1 MKKVMAGIDLHS
13 NNVVIGIMDS
23 DGKRLTSGK
32 LPCEIKEIAKFL
44 APFKKRL
51 QQVAVESTY
60 NWYWLVDGLQA
71 LQYPVVLANPAGMQ
85 QYSGIKHADDTNDAF
100 FLAELLR
107 LKILPTGHIYDEQL
121 RPVRD
126 LLRRRLTL
134 VHHRTA
140 LMLSFKSLYTR
151 TTGQEMTLSQLKEL
165 EIKEAQDLYEHPAN
179 QLIAGMQIKH
189 IEQLTE
195 SIEKIEKA
203 VLGCARELPCYTK
216 LTTLPG
222 VGKILGMTITM
233 EVGDI
238 KRFADPG
245 NFASY
250 CRTVEA
256 KRMSN
261 RKKKGENNSKCGNR
275 YLAWAFVEA
284 ANFARRYDEQCR
296 QWYDRKAAKTSN
308 IIATKALACKL
319 AKAAWYVMAEA
330 TDYDP
335 KRMFGQPA
343 NEMDQ
348 MNKMKT

>member
-1 MKKVMAGIDLHS
+1 VAS
-13 NNVVIGIMDS
+13 
-23 DGKRLTSGK
+23 RK
-32 LPCEIKEIAKFL
+32 LPCELKEVVKFL

-51 QQVAVESTY
+51 EQVAVESTY

-71 LQYPVVLANPAGMQ
+71 LRYPVVLANPAGMA

-100 FLAELLR
+100 FVAELLR
-107 LKILPTGHIYDEQL
+107 LKILPTGHIYDAEL

-126 LLRRRLTL
+126 LLRRRLLL
-134 VHHRTA
+134 VHQRTA

-151 TTGQEMTLSQLKEL
+151 TTGQEMTLSALKEL
-165 EIKEAQDLYEHPAN
+165 EIQAAQKLYDHPAN
-179 QLIAGMQIKH
+179 QLIAGMQIQH

-195 SIEKIEKA
+195 SIGKIEKV
-203 VLGCARELPCYTK
+203 VLRSARELPYYSK
-216 LTTLPG
+216 LETLPG
-222 VGKILGMTITM
+222 VGKILGMTMTL
-233 EVGDI
+233 EVGEI

-256 KRMSN
+256 QRTSN
-261 RKKKGENNSKCGNR
+261 SKKKGQNNSKCGNK

-284 ANFARRYDEQCR
+284 ANFARRYDPQCR
-296 QWYDRKAAKTSN
+296 KWFERKAAKTSN

-319 AKAAWYVMAEA
+319 AKAAWYLMAEG
-330 TDYDP
+330 TEYDS

-343 NEMDQ
+343 AT
-348 MNKMKT
+348 K

>member
-1 MKKVMAGIDLHS
+1 LE
-13 NNVVIGIMDS
+13 
-23 DGKRLTSGK
+23 R
-32 LPCEIKEIAKFL
+32 
-44 APFKKRL
+44 
-51 QQVAVESTY
+51 VAVESTY

-71 LQYPVVLANPAGMQ
+71 LNYPVALANPAAMQ

-107 LKILPTGHIYDEQL
+107 LNILPTGHIYDAQL

-126 LLRRRLTL
+126 LLRRRMTL

-151 TTGQEMTLSQLKEL
+151 TTGQEMTLSQLKGL
-165 EIKEAQDLYEHPAN
+165 EIKEAQDLYDHPAN

-189 IEQLTE
+189 VEQLSE
-195 SIEKIEKA
+195 SLEKIEKV
-203 VLGCARELPCYTK
+203 VLASARELPCYSK

-256 KRMSN
+256 QRTSN
-261 RKKKGENNSKCGNR
+261 SKKKGENNSKCGNR

-284 ANFARRYDEQCR
+284 ANFARRSDPHCR
-296 QWYDRKAAKTSN
+296 QWFDRKAAKTSN
-308 IIATKALACKL
+308 VIATKALACKL
-319 AKAAWYVMAEA
+319 AKAAWYLMAEG
-330 TDYDP
+330 TDYDAE
-335 KRMFGQPA
+335 RMFGQPA
-343 NEMDQ
+343 IGD
-348 MNKMKT
+348 NKMKS

>member
-1 MKKVMAGIDLHS
+1 MKKVVAGVDLHS
-13 NNVVIGIMDS
+13 NNLVIGVMDM
-23 DGKRLTSGK
+23 DGKRLAHQK
-32 LPCEIKEIAKFL
+32 VECELKKVTKFL
-44 APFKKRL
+44 APYKNRL
-51 QQVAVESTY
+51 EQVAVESTY

-71 LQYPVVLANPAGMQ
+71 QKYPVVLANPAGME
-85 QYSGIKHADDTNDAF
+85 QYNGIKHADDTNDAF
-100 FLAELLR
+100 FLAELAR
-107 LKILPTGHIYDEQL
+107 LKILPTGHIYEVNL

-140 LMLSFKSLYTR
+140 LMLSFKSLYAR
-151 TTGQEMTLSQLKEL
+151 TTGLEMALGRLKEL
-165 EIKEAQDLYEHPAN
+165 KIKEAQNLYEHPAN
-179 QLIAGMQIKH
+179 QLIAGTQIKH

-203 VLGCARELPCYTK
+203 VLGCARELPCYGK
-216 LTTLPG
+216 LITLPG
-222 VGKILGMTITM
+222 VGKILAMTITM

-256 KRMSN
+256 KRTSN
-261 RKKKGENNSKCGNR
+261 SKKKGENNSKCGNK

-284 ANFARRYDEQCR
+284 ANFARRFDGQCR

-308 IIATKALACKL
+308 VIATKALACKL
-319 AKAAWYVMAEA
+319 AKAAWYLMAEG
-330 TDYDP
+330 TEYNS

-343 NEMDQ
+343 TT
-348 MNKMKT
+348 K

>member
-13 NNVVIGIMDS
+13 NNLVIGLMDM
-23 DGKRLTSGK
+23 DGKRVAHQKVECRLS
-32 LPCEIKEIAKFL
+32 EVVKFL
-44 APFKKRL
+44 APYKKRL
-51 QQVAVESTY
+51 EQVAVESTY

-71 LQYPVVLANPAGMQ
+71 LRYPVVLANPAGME

-107 LKILPTGHIYDEQL
+107 LKILPTGYIYDPHL

-134 VHHRTA
+134 VHQRTA

-151 TTGQEMTLSQLKEL
+151 TTGQEMTLSRLKEL
-165 EIKEAQDLYEHPAN
+165 KIKEAQDLYDHPAN

-195 SIEKIEKA
+195 SIEKVEKV
-203 VLGCARELPCYTK
+203 VLDCARELPCYSK

-238 KRFADPG
+238 KRFAEPG

-261 RKKKGENNSKCGNR
+261 QKKKGQNNSKCGNK

-284 ANFARRYDEQCR
+284 ANFARRYDEGCR
-296 QWYDRKAAKTSN
+296 KWFDRKAAKTSN
-308 IIATKALACKL
+308 LIATKALACKL
-319 AKAAWYVMAEA
+319 AKAAWHAMAEG
-330 TDYDP
+330 TDYDSQ
-335 KRMFGQPA
+335 RMFGQA
-343 NEMDQ
+343 AST
-348 MNKMKT
+348 K

>member
-1 MKKVMAGIDLHS
+1 MKKVVAGMDLHS
-13 NNVVIGIMDS
+13 NNVVIGILDME
-23 DGKRLTSGK
+23 GKRVASRK
-32 LPCEIKEIAKFL
+32 VPCELKEVVKFL

-51 QQVAVESTY
+51 EQVAVESTY

-71 LQYPVVLANPAGMQ
+71 LKYPVVLANPAGME
-85 QYSGIKHADDTNDAF
+85 QYNGIKHADDTNDAF
-100 FLAELLR
+100 FVAELLR

-151 TTGQEMTLSQLKEL
+151 TTGQEMTLSRLKEL
-165 EIKEAQDLYEHPAN
+165 EIKEAQELYTHAAN

-195 SIEKIEKA
+195 SIQKIEKG
-203 VLGCARELPCYTK
+203 VLGSARELPFYSK
-216 LTTLPG
+216 LLSLPG

-238 KRFADPG
+238 KRFAEPG

-256 KRMSN
+256 KRTSN
-261 RKKKGENNSKCGNR
+261 QKKKGDNNSKCGNR

-284 ANFARRYDEQCR
+284 ANFAKRYDEQCR
-296 QWYDRKAAKTSN
+296 KWYDRKAAKTSN
-308 IIATKALACKL
+308 IVATKALACKL
-319 AKAAWYVMAEA
+319 AKAAWYLMAEG
-330 TDYDP
+330 TNYDP
-335 KRMFGQPA
+335 ARMFGSSP
-343 NEMDQ
+343 
-348 MNKMKT
+348 KGK